1 MRDPAWALLEATGL
15 SPVEPGVRALTATC
29 RNAPID
35 ILFVR
40 AEDVPEYVQDGVVD
54 CGITGLDLVRE
65 RECDVQVLQDLNFG
79 YCSLQV
85 AVPNEDPAETVKEM
99 AGRRIATS
107 HPRLAELALADAGVT
122 AELVNVTG
130 SVEISPRL
138 GLAEAIIDL
147 VSSGSTL
154 QTNGLRSVGTIFTS
168 QAVLIGRG
176 EGNGT
181 QRRLATMLSSVVN
194 ARASRYLMCN
204 VPADAVEKITELLPI
219 EGAPSVIPLTRP
231 GTVAMHALIPAAG
244 VWELLPALEQL
255 GATSILILPVE
266 RMLP

>member
-1 MRDPAWALLEATGL
+1 MREPAWALLEATGL
-15 SPVEPGVRALTATC
+15 APFEPGVRALTATC

-54 CGITGLDLVRE
+54 CGITGLDLVHE
-65 RECDVQVLQDLNFG
+65 RDCKVEVLLDLNFG

-85 AVPNEDPAETVKEM
+85 AVPNEDPAAQISDM
-99 AGRRIATS
+99 GGRRIATAF
-107 HPRLAELALADAGVT
+107 PRLAEGALAEAGVA
-122 AELVNVTG
+122 AELVKVTG

-138 GLAEAIIDL
+138 GLADAIIDL

-194 ARASRYLMCN
+194 ARASRYMMCN
-204 VPADAVEKITELLPI
+204 APAEAVEKITAILPMD
-219 EGAPSVIPLTRP
+219 GAPSVIPLTRP
-231 GTVAMHALIPAAG
+231 GTVAMHALVSAAR
-244 VWELLPALEQL
+244 VWDLLPALEQL